1 MKNIA
6 KYLFAISAAAFTFA
20 ACEKEAEIK
29 PGEPELDNCYGV
41 YFPVQEASGDHIYN
55 PTQDKVLEI
64 TVARTN
70 TEGAITVPVT
80 ASFTDPDGPTD
91 VFTASDIV
99 FADGQAETTF
109 TVNFDNAEE
118 GVKYAGHF
126 VIEDNQYASIYS
138 KNSIGLDFSVMCV
151 EMLTL
156 KDEAGTADA
165 KVNFTINNDFLGDFN
180 YNEDSYQTE
189 GKIEYYEVD
198 GVRYGKV
205 VVNQDGGVWF
215 SGAEINF
222 IWYPNVDYEYG
233 DFVYQ
238 PVEVAVGRTG
248 YELDGA
254 EVGEDHP
261 CAVLFCD
268 YYHHWKDI
276 KSNNLGS
283 YLDFVKDY
291 GQSYLLSYYDGHGG
305 FHFNLVYD
313 IEGTNYWYGFCEDS
327 VLGIAEGYER
337 VDYRLQY
344 ESDYCSNGAVP
355 VTIGTGVDIKKV
367 LLTTIEGK
375 LNSAQVE
382 TALAGIKEDAE
393 NVITIA
399 TDGFTYDDDS
409 KLLIGGYDIE
419 LEKTGE
425 YTVILVALDEANK
438 VQATDN
444 FVIQYVA
451 ADDEEANAVM
461 VNVGTEPTSERYAP
475 NYNAMNSFAYWITG
489 SDLTDLHLAI
499 VSADKLTAAFAED
512 LKYNPKYAVPA
523 ATLEQIQQPGGF
535 ATLATGLNALTQ
547 YSVVIW
553 ATNGKL
559 DDYFVA
565 DYTTDG
571 LPLEPMTTGDYLY
584 AQFWNGTDG
593 GLTLSVDPNYEN
605 TYVISNWGGGID
617 FRFTWDGGENV
628 VVADQFTGYTHASYG
643 DVWVDELA
651 DYAGTTDMGVSTYA
665 DGVFTFNV
673 IYYVSAG
680 YFGYGEETFTLS
692 DTPAGIAVP
701 KTFSVKA
708 PTYKWN
714 HQIPSFDLP
723 VERTFVQPA
732 KVSVKA
738 NESTKADPTAK
749 RRPVCSKA
757 DKEIK
762 F

>member
-1 MKNIA
+1 MKSIF

-41 YFPVQEASGDHIYN
+41 YFPAQEASGDHIYN

-64 TVARTN
+64 TVARTK

-80 ASFTDPDGPTD
+80 ASFTNADGPVD

-109 TVNFDNAEE
+109 TVTFDKAQD

-126 VIEDNQYASIYS
+126 VIEDNLYASIYS
-138 KNSIGLDFSVMCV
+138 KNSIGLDFTVMCV
-151 EMLTL
+151 EMVTL
-156 KDEAGTADA
+156 KTEDGKADA
-165 KVNFTINNDFLGDFN
+165 KVKFTINNDFLGDFGFTDAA
-180 YNEDSYQTE
+180 YEAE

-198 GVRYGKV
+198 GIRYGKV
-205 VVNQDGGVWF
+205 VVDQEGGVWF

-222 IWYPNVDYEYG
+222 TWYPKVDYEYG

-238 PVEVAVGRTG
+238 PIEVGVGRTG
-248 YELDGA
+248 YELDGS

-268 YYHHWKDI
+268 YYHHYKDI

-327 VLGIAEGYER
+327 VLGIAEGYTR
-337 VDYRLQY
+337 VDYRLVT
-344 ESDYCSNGAVP
+344 ESDYSAGGVVP

-367 LLTTIEGK
+367 LLTAIEGK
-375 LNSAQVE
+375 LNSAQIE
-382 TALAGIKEDAE
+382 TAMSGIKEGAE
-393 NVITIA
+393 NVITIS
-399 TDGFTYDDDS
+399 TEGFTYDDAS
-409 KLLIGGYDIE
+409 KLLIGGYNIE

-425 YTVILVALDEANK
+425 YTVILVALDETDK

-451 ADDEEANAVM
+451 ADDEDDNAVM
-461 VNVGTEPTSERYAP
+461 VNVGVEQTSDRYAP
-475 NYNAMNSFAYWITG
+475 DHNAMNSFAYWITG
-489 SDLTDLHLAI
+489 SDITELHLAI
-499 VSADKLTAAFAED
+499 VPSAKLTAKVWED
-512 LKYNPKYAVPA
+512 IKYDAKTYAVSA
-523 ATLEQIQQPGGF
+523 ATLEQIQKPGGF
-535 ATLATGLNALTQ
+535 ATLATGLNALTE
-547 YSVVIW
+547 YYVVIW

-584 AQFWNGTDG
+584 AQFWTGTDA

-605 TYVISNWGGGID
+605 TYVISNWGYGVD

-628 VVADQFTGYTHASYG
+628 CVADQFTGYTHPSYG
-643 DVWVDELA
+643 EVWVDELA
-651 DYAGTTDMGVSTYA
+651 DYTGNTNLGVSTYA

-680 YFGYGEETFTLS
+680 YFGYGEETFTLAAPS
-692 DTPAGIAVP
+692 GIAVP

-708 PTYKWN
+708 PTYKWD
-714 HQIPSFDLP
+714 HQIPSFNLP
-723 VERTFVQPA
+723 VERTVAQPV

-738 NESTKADPTAK
+738 NESTTTAPAAK
-749 RRPVCSKA
+749 RGPVRSKA
-757 DKEIK
+757 DKEIR